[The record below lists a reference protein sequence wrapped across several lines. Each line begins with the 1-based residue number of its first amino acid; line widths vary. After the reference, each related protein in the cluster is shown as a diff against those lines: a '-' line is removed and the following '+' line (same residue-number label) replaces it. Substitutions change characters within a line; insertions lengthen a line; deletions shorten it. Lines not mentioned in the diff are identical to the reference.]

1 MQKVS
6 VWVPTLT
13 QVYNIITYQQ
23 VLSPLYFSSPLLLTI
38 TCYALSVIISSGI
51 PLFDQNEE
59 GLVSA

>member
-1 MQKVS
+1 MQKAS
-6 VWVPTLT
+6 VWVPTVT
-13 QVYNIITYQQ
+13 QVYNIVTYQQ

-38 TCYALSVIISSGI
+38 TWYAPSVIISSGI

>member
-38 TCYALSVIISSGI
+38 TCYALSVIISAGI